1 MDEIRIVP
9 FDQDLAADFARLNYK
24 WIERYFRVEEHD
36 REMLDDPAAN
46 IIDKGGEILFAIVEG
61 KAVGTVALIPD
72 GDDRFELAKMAVSDD
87 FKGKGIGDLLMK
99 ACICYAQQ
107 KGKSSIFLLSNTKL
121 EPAIN
126 LYRKHG
132 FVEVQSKEEI
142 PYERVD
148 IVMELALGQ
157 RNM

>member
-1 MDEIRIVP
+1 MDEFEIVS
-9 FDQDLAADFARLNYK
+9 FDEAFAADFARLNYE
-24 WIERYFRVEEHD
+24 WIDRYFRVEKHD
-36 REMLDDPAAN
+36 REMLDDPASY
-46 IIDKGGEILFAIVEG
+46 IIDQGGEIFFAIADG

-87 FKGKGIGDLLMK
+87 FKGKGLGDLLMK
-99 ACICYAQQ
+99 ACISHARQ

-121 EPAIN
+121 GPAIN

-132 FVEVQSKEEI
+132 FVEVQPNEEI
-142 PYERVD
+142 PYEPVD
-148 IVMELALGQ
+148 IVMELALDR